1 MICIFSDPGVLP
13 KNYIFKYLKKNQI
26 FLSFTQNRK
35 KLIMILGRK
44 YNLKFCYT
52 CFIIRPPGTSH
63 CRKCNNCV
71 DKFDHHCPW
80 IGNCIGKN
88 NYKYFLIFVICF
100 NLLIYYCVF
109 NTVSYIIEK
118 NKFYIKNNN
127 DKKLIFFNDF
137 MCFIIIILS
146 IIICCFITTLLI
158 YHLYFCCRNMTTY
171 SNIKMGEIFIF
182 YNNPFSRN
190 NCKKN
195 IYQTLI
201 KKYYKKVSFEENIVI
216 HKKINKI
223 SDNNNLNVIKK
234 NSPII
239 KNVSSVYN
247 PMNDSIKNVS
257 VFKLLN
263 NKNNYLKK
271 NEINNNNNKNIFNFS
286 EDEDE
291 DNIIIDRYNT
301 IINKTN
307 NNNNNY
313 LNSSLTMENSN
324 YGTKQFN
331 NIYNISNNLTNKN
344 KYNNNILSRKESTI
358 NMVLYANN
366 YSLTN
371 NNNNNNNINN
381 KNNNNKNN
389 KNNNINNNN
398 NNNNILD
405 KLMINNNSEQIFF
418 NNKNKNKKDN
428 SNLNN
433 KENLINTNNLTN
445 SSYYKI

>member
-13 KNYIFKYLKKNQI
+13 KNYVFKYLKKNQK
-26 FLSFTQNRK
+26 FLSFTQNKK
-35 KLIMILGRK
+35 KLIMISGRK

-127 DKKLIFFNDF
+127 KKLILFNEY
-137 MCFIIIILS
+137 MCYIIIILS
-146 IIICCFITTLLI
+146 IIICCFITTLLV

-182 YNNPFSRN
+182 YNNPFSRH

-201 KKYYKKVSFEENIVI
+201 KKYYKKVSFEEYIVI
-216 HKKINKI
+216 QKKINKI
-223 SDNNNLNVIKK
+223 DNNNNLNVIKK
-234 NSPII
+234 NSPVI
-239 KNVSSVYN
+239 KNVSSVYI
-247 PMNDSIKNVS
+247 PMNDSMKNVS

-263 NKNNYLKK
+263 NKNNNLK
-271 NEINNNNNKNIFNFS
+271 NNNNNNNKNIFNFS
-286 EDEDE
+286 DEEDE
-291 DNIIIDRYNT
+291 DNVIIDKYNT

-324 YGTKQFN
+324 YGNKQFN
-331 NIYNISNNLTNKN
+331 GVHIISNNLTIKN

-358 NMVLYANN
+358 NMVLYSNN

-371 NNNNNNNINN
+371 NNNNN
-381 KNNNNKNN
+381 KND
-389 KNNNINNNN
+389 I
-398 NNNNILD
+398 I
-405 KLMINNNSEQIFF
+405 II
-418 NNKNKNKKDN
+418 
-428 SNLNN
+428 
-433 KENLINTNNLTN
+433 II
-445 SSYYKI
+445 KIIII

>member
-1 MICIFSDPGVLP
+1 MIS
-13 KNYIFKYLKKNQI
+13 
-26 FLSFTQNRK
+26 
-35 KLIMILGRK
+35 GRK

-127 DKKLIFFNDF
+127 KKLILFNEY
-137 MCFIIIILS
+137 MCYIIIILS
-146 IIICCFITTLLI
+146 IIICCFITTLLV

-182 YNNPFSRN
+182 YNNPFSRH

-201 KKYYKKVSFEENIVI
+201 KKYYKKVSFEEYIVI
-216 HKKINKI
+216 QKKINKI
-223 SDNNNLNVIKK
+223 DNNNNLNVIKK
-234 NSPII
+234 NSPVI
-239 KNVSSVYN
+239 KNVSSVYI
-247 PMNDSIKNVS
+247 PMNDSMKNVS

-263 NKNNYLKK
+263 NKNNNLK
-271 NEINNNNNKNIFNFS
+271 NNNNNNKNIFNFS
-286 EDEDE
+286 DEEDE
-291 DNIIIDRYNT
+291 DNVIIDKYNT
-301 IINKTN
+301 IINKTNN

-324 YGTKQFN
+324 YGNKQFN
-331 NIYNISNNLTNKN
+331 GVHNISNNLTIKN

-358 NMVLYANN
+358 NMVLYSNN

-371 NNNNNNNINN
+371 NNNNNKND
-381 KNNNNKNN
+381 NNNNKNN
-389 KNNNINNNN
+389 
-398 NNNNILD
+398 
-405 KLMINNNSEQIFF
+405 
-418 NNKNKNKKDN
+418 NKKDKL
-428 SNLNN
+428 NLNY

-445 SSYYKI
+445 SSFHKI